1 MVGKFLRRE
10 FALLQERIELIH
22 NNFETAI
29 GRLEKPRDQY
39 SRASGQLTKQTGS
52 LINIEER
59 AGTSKETTITERHVG
74 QTDTRKIPAPW
85 STSSFSML
93 ASGAAERYLES
104 EDWAMEDPGDWAII
118 LTEMRNNVQNR
129 AASLLGHV
137 PYVHRDHRV
146 PIISPNSKQPG
157 PKGVYP
163 STQSNLTLELRR
175 LEIRLLMQIAS
186 FTPPDLCPPHE
197 YFQAVKLTPSYPIV
211 LSGYS
216 WEAAIRHVTDL
227 FNAIDVSSM
236 ETGSAEAASTLFDLS
251 QTLEDL
257 CMHHYSYTVAT
268 WALVLRRG
276 LYISDKDMHR
286 RDLASAFCLKA
297 RVLGRLGRTNGAMTA
312 ASGAVQLC
320 YEDQALQGVQLS
332 KALHVQAPLLDAI
345 GRRSEAKVVAREM
358 VSILGALGDD
368 KPHLKHFLSLAQ
380 ASLSNLLLDTEEY
393 DEALAV
399 IQDAIKSV
407 RALIG
412 VVDSRPTLS
421 IALLIKA
428 RILAARREKG
438 SAYVAAVQAVRHLR
452 DLRAERPVFTTFL
465 AHALVLSSR
474 YLQTAGFQCEARKNA
489 EEAVE
494 LHRALHTSAPL
505 AFAPHYAEA
514 VGQLLQLRMADGGD
528 DGSGSGSSAAA
539 AAAEGELFDMA
550 QHAAG
555 LFREASIRDSEALAS
570 VLLVIASELSSAGR
584 AQEATA
590 PAEEAVLILR
600 ARWKRN
606 NSSNNNAAEYA
617 PRLVHALWLAAAC
630 RGATEAGLEYAKEA
644 VEVHRSR
651 RDVERAAHEEMLTRL
666 LMDVFTRLR
675 ALGREVEA
683 IRWKTEAARLNV
695 NVVEIIDPPPE
706 AASGTNFPKDLP
718 GGLMGYGPD
727 SDDEGEDI

>member
-1 MVGKFLRRE
+1 MFKAAQPLFRGVSHMSTVSPSFPQIPSNPVPRYIY
-10 FALLQERIELIH
+10 LLPPPSLPFRTH
-22 NNFETAI
+22 
-29 GRLEKPRDQY
+29 
-39 SRASGQLTKQTGS
+39 QTLS
-52 LINIEER
+52 
-59 AGTSKETTITERHVG
+59 
-74 QTDTRKIPAPW
+74 Q
-85 STSSFSML
+85 
-93 ASGAAERYLES
+93 
-104 EDWAMEDPGDWAII
+104 
-118 LTEMRNNVQNR
+118 
-129 AASLLGHV
+129 
-137 PYVHRDHRV
+137 
-146 PIISPNSKQPG
+146 
-157 PKGVYP
+157 GVYP

-216 WEAAIRHVTDL
+216 WEVAIRHVTDL

-286 RDLASAFCLKA
+286 RDLASAYCLKA

-332 KALHVQAPLLDAI
+332 KALHVQALILDAI

-380 ASLSNLLLDTEEY
+380 ASLSDLLLDMEEY

-399 IQDAIKSV
+399 VQDAIKSA
-407 RALIG
+407 RTLIG
-412 VVDSRPTLS
+412 VVDSRGALS

-428 RILAARREKG
+428 RILAARRENG
-438 SAYVAAVQAVRHLR
+438 TAYVAAVQAVRHLR
-452 DLRAERPVFTTFL
+452 DLRAERPVYATFL

-474 YLQTAGFQCEARKNA
+474 YLQTAGFQGEARKHA

-514 VGQLLQLRMADGGD
+514 VGQLVQLRMAYG
-528 DGSGSGSSAAA
+528 DGSSSSSSSAAG
-539 AAAEGELFDMA
+539 EGELFDMA

-570 VLLVIASELSSAGR
+570 VLLVIASELCSAGR

-600 ARWKRN
+600 ARWKRSN
-606 NSSNNNAAEYA
+606 NSNIAAEYA
-617 PRLVHALWLAAAC
+617 PRLVHALRLAAAC
-630 RGATEAGLEYAKEA
+630 RSATEAGLEYAKEA

-651 RDVERAAHEEMLTRL
+651 RDVERAVHEEMLTRL

-695 NVVEIIDPPPE
+695 NVVEIIDPPPA
-706 AASGTNFPKDLP
+706 AASGSDFPKGLP
-718 GGLMGYGPD
+718 GGLMYGPD